1 MEKTAQATLSAPITV
16 RGKKTDILTLR
27 RATLGDDED
36 AMEQAIALG
45 RGGNPITVE
54 LCTLSIVAGVPYD
67 VLRTLD
73 EDDIAA
79 IRAAHNS
86 LRPTKL
92 KKTEEAD
99 ETAKA
104 TTQGEGSTAS
114 A

>member
-16 RGKKTDILTLR
+16 QGKKTDILTLR

-36 AMEQAIALG
+36 
-45 RGGNPITVE
+45 
-54 LCTLSIVAGVPYD
+54 
-67 VLRTLD
+67 
-73 EDDIAA
+73 DIGA

-86 LRPTKL
+86 LRPTKP
-92 KKTEEAD
+92 KKKEEA
-99 ETAKA
+99 ETATA